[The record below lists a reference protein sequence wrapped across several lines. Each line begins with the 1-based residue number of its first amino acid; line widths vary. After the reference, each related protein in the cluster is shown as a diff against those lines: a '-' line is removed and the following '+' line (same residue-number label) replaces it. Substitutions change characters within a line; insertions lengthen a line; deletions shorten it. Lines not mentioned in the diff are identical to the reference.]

1 MRMSAVGMTEPL
13 NVQDVNRRE
22 AMGTEGVTVKQ
33 HLLLSMLKSSEK
45 PDNSSI

>member
-1 MRMSAVGMTEPL
+1 MSAVGMTEPL